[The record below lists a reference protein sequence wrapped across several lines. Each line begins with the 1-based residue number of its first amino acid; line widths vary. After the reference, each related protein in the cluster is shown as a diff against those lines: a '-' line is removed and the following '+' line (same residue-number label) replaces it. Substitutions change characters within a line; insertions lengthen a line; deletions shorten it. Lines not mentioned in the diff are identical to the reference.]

1 MTTADVLCLALIA
14 ILLLTD
20 HFVLWRTFVR
30 RSKVDPG
37 RARLWLWSSWM
48 IMLWALVAAI
58 VLLWLFEARPWGA
71 LRLVMPH
78 GWQLWGS
85 MGLVLL
91 LVLALAIAYART
103 VTRITRRKRQKPVER
118 ANPNAIELYPHTP
131 YELGMWLALSLSAG
145 FCEELVFRG
154 YFLWVF
160 QPMFGLWGAA
170 AFSVVAFGLAHAY
183 GGGKAILGSTA
194 VGLLLTLVVL
204 ISGSL
209 WPAIALH
216 ALVDIGQGLVA
227 WLALRQVRHASDV
240 VAA

>member
-1 MTTADVLCLALIA
+1 MAILDLLCLTLIA
-14 ILLLTD
+14 IGLLTD
-20 HFVLWRTFVR
+20 HFVWWPAFLRQ
-30 RSKVDPG
+30 SKIDPG
-37 RARLWLWSSWM
+37 RARMFFMSTSM
-48 IMLWALVAAI
+48 IMVWTLVAAI
-58 VLLWLFEARPWGA
+58 GVLWLFEARSWGA

-78 GWQLWGS
+78 GWRLWGS

-118 ANPNAIELYPHTP
+118 VNPNAIELYPHTP

-145 FCEELVFRG
+145 ICEELVFRG

-170 AFSVVAFGLAHAY
+170 AFSVVTFGLAHAY
-183 GGGKAILGSTA
+183 RGVKGILGAGT
-194 VGLLLTLVVL
+194 VGLLLTSVVL

-216 ALVDIGQGLVA
+216 ALADFGGGLVA

>member
-1 MTTADVLCLALIA
+1 MITADVLCLAFIA

-30 RSKVDPG
+30 RSKVDPD

-48 IMLWALVAAI
+48 IMLWMLVAAI
-58 VLLWLFEARPWGA
+58 VVLWLFEARSWGA

-78 GWQLWGS
+78 GWRLWGS

-103 VTRITRRKRQKPVER
+103 VARITRRKRPKPVER
-118 ANPNAIELYPHTP
+118 ANPNAIELYPHTSN
-131 YELGMWLALSLSAG
+131 ELGMWLALSLSAG

-170 AFSVVAFGLAHAY
+170 AFSVVAFGLGHAY
-183 GGGKAILGSTA
+183 GGGKGILGSAA
-194 VGLLLTLVVL
+194 VDLLLTLVVL

-209 WPAIALH
+209 LPAIALH

-227 WLALRQVRHASDV
+227 WRVLRRVQQESDI

>member
-20 HFVLWRTFVR
+20 HFVLWRTFIR

-37 RARLWLWSSWM
+37 RARLWLWSSAM

-58 VLLWLFEARPWGA
+58 VLLWLFEARSWGA

-78 GWQLWGS
+78 GWRLWGS

-103 VTRITRRKRQKPVER
+103 VARITRRKHPKPVER

-160 QPMFGLWGAA
+160 QPIFGLWGAA

-183 GGGKAILGSTA
+183 QGVKGILATA
-194 VGLLLTLVVL
+194 TVGLLLTLVVL
-204 ISGSL
+204 FSGSL

-216 ALVDIGQGLVA
+216 ALVDFGGGLVT